1 MKMKKIL
8 LCIMDGVGLS
18 KNKKFNA
25 VYNAKTPVLDELWN
39 KYPHSEL
46 EASGSLVG
54 LPSGQMGNSEVGHT
68 NIGAGRIVYQSLE
81 LINKSI
87 KDKSFYD
94 NENILDVINH
104 TKKNNSNLHIFGLL
118 SDGGIHSHI
127 NHLYALLELCKKE
140 NVQNVYI
147 HAFLDGRDT
156 LPNVSIKY
164 LDELTEKMKELN
176 VGVLSTISGRYYS
189 MDRDNNYDRIKLSYD
204 AIVYGKGNRNSSYK
218 DVISSCYEKGIY
230 DEFIIPTIINEKL
243 VNDND
248 GLILFNYRPD
258 RARELF
264 TALTNKDFNEFDVK
278 RFNNIKLVTM
288 MPVADSVVCSNAFKH
303 EELINTLGEYIDN
316 LGLKQLRIAE
326 TEKYAHV
333 TYFFDGGIEKNL
345 KNSKRILIPSP
356 SVKTYDLKPEMSA
369 YLITDTLM
377 KELDNNYDLV
387 VLNYANGDMVGHT
400 GNYDAT
406 KKAVVAL
413 DNCLER
419 LYKKAEEDG
428 YTLVI
433 IADHGNC
440 DYMLDSDDNVVTS
453 HSVSPVPCII
463 TDNNYKVNNGR
474 LCDVAPTLLNLMG
487 LSVPNE
493 MTGEC
498 LIERRN
504 RK

>member
-1 MKMKKIL
+1 MQKVI
-8 LCIMDGVGLS
+8 LCILDGVGIIEKEKGNAFL
-18 KNKKFNA
+18 NTDKKTFN
-25 VYNAKTPVLDELWN
+25 YLWN
-39 KYPHSEL
+39 NYPHSLL
-46 EASGSLVG
+46 EASGEFVG
-54 LPSGQMGNSEVGHT
+54 LPNKQMGNSEVGHT

-164 LDELTEKMKELN
+164 LDELTKKMKELN

-218 DVISSCYEKGIY
+218 DVINSCYEKGIY

-333 TYFFDGGIEKNL
+333 TYFFDGGIERDL

-428 YTLVI
+428 YTLMI

-453 HSVSPVPCII
+453 HSASPVPCII

-504 RK
+504 GK